1 MDKISQKNIY
11 IVKRNNIVK
20 TTKTKYAITNFLWW
34 NLKIK
39 FKTILEWENLSGG
52 KIFEWKKIGKFLKIT
67 WNPQQKV
74 VLYTLVHLVNLSCTV
89 NVIPCTITQI
99 TQNFIFYVLIFV
111 GNVLM
116 K

>member
-1 MDKISQKNIY
+1 MKK
-11 IVKRNNIVK
+11 NNIDK
-20 TTKTKYAITNFLWW
+20 TTKTKYAITNFWWW

-39 FKTILEWENLSGG
+39 FETILEWEFEWGKNLWMEKNK
-52 KIFEWKKIGKFLKIT
+52 KIFQNHLKSLK
-67 WNPQQKV
+67 KV
-74 VLYTLVHLVNLSCTV
+74 VLYTLIQLVNLSCTV

-99 TQNFIFYVLIFV
+99 TQNFISYVLIFV